1 MPRAIDPDLPWGY
14 WLRLETGGRE
24 PRYVDDF
31 TGSEYLSIRAAFWT
45 GRMGMPSY
53 RGEPPQQILEVL
65 HAILAATLR
74 RVYREAELAN
84 DLFEGNRIASQMFL
98 MWLHA
103 CGLIVSE
110 SETDVRFSLTAEGH
124 SVLLMLIATRPDS
137 VKANRPN
144 LATAKELAGLGRSS
158 DRDERFAEIEG
169 AVSQWDAAFLR
180 RKEGSKPAV
189 VLAMRMDG
197 PMPVLQTV
205 WALRFNSGD
214 HRDQVYDWICTRLD
228 KWQAWSELVKSNSSR
243 ELTHE
248 LLTCLAGERCRDD
261 DGVRPTPPVTRKAL
275 PVK

>member
-14 WLRLETGGRE
+14 WLRLETSARQ
-24 PRYVDDF
+24 PCYVDDF
-31 TGSEYLSIRAAFWT
+31 SGAEYLSIRAAFWT

-53 RGEPPQQILEVL
+53 EGEPPQQLLEVL

-74 RVYREAELAN
+74 RVYREADLAN
-84 DLFEGNRIASQMFL
+84 DLFEGNRIASKMFL

-137 VKANRPN
+137 VKAHRPN

-158 DRDERFAEIEG
+158 DREERFAEIEG

-180 RKEGSKPAV
+180 RVEAGKPAV
-189 VLAMRMDG
+189 VLAVRGDG
-197 PMPVLQTV
+197 PVPVLQ
-205 WALRFNSGD
+205 LSLI
-214 HRDQVYDWICTRLD
+214 HI
-228 KWQAWSELVKSNSSR
+228 
-243 ELTHE
+243 
-248 LLTCLAGERCRDD
+248 
-261 DGVRPTPPVTRKAL
+261 
-275 PVK
+275 